1 MMEPEKVPEKLKN
14 PINKKILLLILGLA
28 IVFQIFVYAAPE
40 TDEKEYVVAVVS
52 ILNPLVASIFAFH
65 VSKMYGS
72 SIVFG
77 KSYTVLGIA
86 LFMMFLGE
94 STWYTYVFLL
104 DIDPYPSIADVFFFA
119 FYPLAATHIILN
131 VKFFNTKI
139 GLTNKVWIGIIPIA
153 IVILYLLLSVH
164 EDVEID
170 TIFYTG
176 LLFVIGSSSLL
187 SLGLLGAIVFRGG
200 VLGIAWLLLLIGILL
215 TTIGDVWYYYIEI
228 PGTYYSGHPVELLW
242 YTSYWS
248 IIYALYKHKRII

>member
-1 MMEPEKVPEKLKN
+1 MEPEKVPEKLKN

-28 IVFQIFVYAAPE
+28 IVFQTFVYTAPE
-40 TDEKEYVVAVVS
+40 TDEIEYVIAAVS
-52 ILNPLVASIFAFH
+52 ILNPLVASIFAFYI
-65 VSKMYGS
+65 SKMYGS

-77 KSYTVLGIA
+77 KSYAVLGTA

-94 STWYTYVFLL
+94 STWYIYIFLL
-104 DIDPYPSIADVFFFA
+104 GIDPYPSIADVLFFA

-139 GLTNKVWIGIIPIA
+139 DLHNKVWIGTIPVT
-153 IVILYLLLSVH
+153 IVIIYLLFSLQ
-164 EDVEID
+164 EGVETDIV
-170 TIFYTG
+170 FYTG
-176 LLFVIGSSSLL
+176 LLFVIGSSVLL

-215 TTIGDVWYYYIEI
+215 TTTGDVWYYYIEI

-242 YTSYWS
+242 YTSYWL
-248 IIYALYKHKRII
+248 ITYALFKHKKII